1 MEATKGS
8 DMTAEA
14 DIVVAG
20 AGHNSLITA
29 CYLAKAGYSVLA
41 VDARH
46 IPGGGAATE
55 EMLAPGYLVDSCST
69 GHTLIQGNPLMANDE
84 LGLLAD
90 HGLEYAHP
98 DPVAHV
104 MFPDGEQFTHWLDM
118 ERTVDAIGRYSKADA
133 EAYRRLIAEW
143 REVKQLFNRAQFS
156 PLGRGPG
163 LDQMLDGHRNGNVW
177 KRRRVMSSWE
187 VIRHEFESRHIRSY
201 MLWQA
206 YQTMVRPDAAG
217 TGPLAYSIIA
227 GRQEKSW
234 SIPVGGSGKLTD
246 ALVACLESYGGRI
259 ETDVMVDSLILKGG
273 RAVGVRARDGREFR
287 ARLAVLSTIHVKRL
301 IDMAPAESW
310 DEAWRYG
317 VSTYDPGA
325 AGFAVYLGA
334 TAPPVFE
341 TGDGPISAVSAGYAG
356 WPEDILD
363 HARIAY
369 DGDWQDRIGWMLVA
383 TPTLVD
389 QSRVPVAGHHTVKLL
404 NTVGHRMPEGCAYAD
419 VMARR
424 ARELRDLTQR
434 MCPGF
439 TDEVVIA
446 EYVKGPVEFETSNP
460 AMVNGAWHGGDR
472 GITFAGPQRPVPGWA
487 AHRTP
492 IEGLYQTGATTY
504 PGGSVTGG
512 PGRNAAIV
520 MIDDL
525 GGDFESLTHGRMA
538 AKSG

>member
-1 MEATKGS
+1 MST
-8 DMTAEA
+8 DTA

-29 CYLAKAGYSVLA
+29 CYLARAGYRVLA

-55 EMLAPGYLVDSCST
+55 EMLGPGYLVDSCST
-69 GHTLIQGNPLMANDE
+69 GHTLIQGNPLMVDDE
-84 LGLLAD
+84 LGLLAE
-90 HGLEYAHP
+90 HGLEYALP

-104 MFPDGEQFTHWLDM
+104 MFPDGRQFTHWLDM
-118 ERTVDAIGRYSKADA
+118 DRTVDAIAQFSRADA
-133 EAYRRLIAEW
+133 QAYRRLIAEW
-143 REVKQLFNRAQFS
+143 RDVKALFNRAQFS
-156 PLGRGPG
+156 PLGHGPS
-163 LDQMLDGHRNGNVW
+163 LDQMLDEHRLGNVW

-187 VIRHEFESRHIRSY
+187 VIRHEFESRHVRAY

-217 TGPLAYSIIA
+217 TGPLAYSIIG

-234 SIPVGGSGKLTD
+234 CIPLGGSGRLTD
-246 ALVACLESYGGRI
+246 ALVRCLESHGGRI
-259 ETDVMVDSLILKGG
+259 ETGVMVDSLILHDG
-273 RAVGVRARDGREFR
+273 RAVGIRAADGREFR
-287 ARLAVLSTIHVKRL
+287 ADVAVLSTIHVKRL
-301 IDMAPAESW
+301 TAMAPAESW
-310 DEAWRYG
+310 DDAWRYG

-325 AGFAVYLGA
+325 AGLAVYLG
-334 TAPPVFE
+334 TSAPPVFE
-341 TGDGPISAVSAGYAG
+341 TGDGPVSAVSAGYAG

-369 DGDWQDRIGWMLVA
+369 DGGWQDRIGWMLVA

-389 QSRVPVAGHHTVKLL
+389 QGRVPVPGHHTVKLL
-404 NTVGHRMPEGCAYAD
+404 NTVGHMMPAGRSYAD
-419 VMARR
+419 VIARR
-424 ARELRDLTQR
+424 AGELKALTR
-434 MCPGF
+434 HMCPTF
-439 TDEVVIA
+439 TDKVIIA
-446 EYVKGPVEFETSNP
+446 EYVKGPREFEESNP

-472 GITFAGPQRPVPGWA
+472 GITFAGPQRPAPGWA
-487 AHRTP
+487 RHRTP

-520 MIDDL
+520 MLQDL
-525 GGDFESLTHGRMA
+525 GRDLL
-538 AKSG
+538 